1 VRVLAQEIAR
11 ARARGQSVASADAL
25 ARYTRRRRGENATM
39 LAAMQGFQRLFGDT
53 HPAVR
58 LVRNLG
64 LGAVDRLAPIKRA
77 FMREAMGL

>member
-1 VRVLAQEIAR
+1 
-11 ARARGQSVASADAL
+11 
-25 ARYTRRRRGENATM
+25 M

-64 LGAVDRLAPIKRA
+64 LGAVDRLTPLKRA
-77 FMREAMGL
+77 FMREAMGFRQSSDHPR